1 MIRTKK
7 TRMIDVRKSK
17 LREEGIMKQQVL
29 PHVLQND
36 ETYLKNYFQKRC
48 NKPVTLIITDNATSM
63 ISVRGKQD
71 AISLRLHRIFFRAGE
86 QVLDEVAAFIREK
99 GGKTPAIKAFIRKN
113 KCFLK
118 ESPPRTVTI
127 NPHGRCYNL
136 TDIFNSLNREYFDD
150 RVASLITWGKRSS
163 RYAVRKRTLGSYQK
177 KTNTIRINPILD
189 RKKVPRYVIE
199 FVVYHEMLHA
209 VIDTV
214 VKNGRRSI
222 HSKEFNNREHEYSN
236 YDKAIEWEKR
246 VFRK

>member
-1 MIRTKK
+1 
-7 TRMIDVRKSK
+7 
-17 LREEGIMKQQVL
+17 MKQHPL
-29 PHVLQND
+29 PFVLQNN

-48 NKPVTLIITDNATSM
+48 NKPIILILTDNATSM
-63 ISVRGKQD
+63 ISIRGKKD
-71 AISLRLHRIFFRAGE
+71 AISLRLHRIFLSADER
-86 QVLDEVAAFIREK
+86 VLDEVAEFIK
-99 GGKTPAIKAFIRKN
+99 GKDGKRPAIKAFIRN
-113 KCFLK
+113 NRSCLK
-118 ESPPRTVTI
+118 DSPPRTVTI
-127 NPHGRCYNL
+127 NPYGRFYNL

-150 RVASLITWGKRSS
+150 RVASLVTWGKRSS

>member
-1 MIRTKK
+1 
-7 TRMIDVRKSK
+7 
-17 LREEGIMKQQVL
+17 MKQHPL
-29 PHVLQND
+29 PFVLQNN

-48 NKPVTLIITDNATSM
+48 NKPIIFILTDNATSM
-63 ISVRGKQD
+63 ISVRGKKD
-71 AISLRLHRIFFRAGE
+71 AISLRLHRIFLSADER
-86 QVLDEVAAFIREK
+86 VLDEVAEFIKGK
-99 GGKTPAIKAFIRKN
+99 GGNRPAIKAFIRN
-113 KCFLK
+113 NRSCLK
-118 ESPPRTVTI
+118 DSPPRTVTI
-127 NPHGRCYNL
+127 NPYGRFYNL

-150 RVASLITWGKRSS
+150 RVASLVTWGKKSS
-163 RYAVRKRTLGSYQK
+163 RYAVRKRTLGSYQQ

-222 HSKEFNNREHEYSN
+222 HSKEFNNREHEYRN

>member
-1 MIRTKK
+1 
-7 TRMIDVRKSK
+7 
-17 LREEGIMKQQVL
+17 MKQHPL
-29 PHVLQND
+29 PFVLQNN

-48 NKPVTLIITDNATSM
+48 NKPIILILTDNATSM
-63 ISVRGKQD
+63 ISVRGKKD
-71 AISLRLHRIFFRAGE
+71 AISLRLHRIFLSADER
-86 QVLDEVAAFIREK
+86 VLDEVAEFIKGK
-99 GGKTPAIKAFIRKN
+99 GGKRPAIKAFIRN
-113 KCFLK
+113 NRSCLK
-118 ESPPRTVTI
+118 DSPPRTVTI
-127 NPHGRCYNL
+127 NPYGRFYNL

-150 RVASLITWGKRSS
+150 RVASLVTWGKRSS